1 MKHEHHYT
9 IRLDW
14 TGNSG
19 SGSSGYK
26 EYERS
31 HSISA
36 EGKAVI
42 NGSSD
47 PAFRGDATLYNPEE
61 LFLSSLSSCHMLWY
75 LHLCSVNSVVVTE
88 YSDNPT
94 GLMLESA
101 DGSGKFTEVVLNPC
115 VRVKEKEMEE
125 KALELHF
132 EAHKMCFIAN
142 SVNFPVLI
150 KPSISTQ

>member
-1 MKHEHHYT
+1 MIPNQQELLHSMNLSESILESKWFCLPFGMDSRLSERFEGAESFKTHQMKHEHHYT

-31 HSISA
+31 HLISA

-75 LHLCSVNSVVVTE
+75 LTF
-88 YSDNPT
+88 
-94 GLMLESA
+94 A
-101 DGSGKFTEVVLNPC
+101 VL
-115 VRVKEKEMEE
+115 
-125 KALELHF
+125 
-132 EAHKMCFIAN
+132 
-142 SVNFPVLI
+142 
-150 KPSISTQ
+150 TQL